1 MKRANRVIT
10 ILIFA
15 FLYIPMLV
23 LIVGSFNTGKDLTR
37 FEGFTLGQYAA
48 LLRDPD
54 LLRLLGNSLLI
65 AILSTSFSVVF
76 GTVAAVGVHNLK
88 PRLRKVALG
97 LTNIPMTNPDIVT
110 GVSLSLLFIFVGSQ
124 MLQQR
129 ESLTFWTLLIAHI
142 TFSLPY
148 VILNVMPKLHQM
160 DNSLTDA
167 AMDLGCTPAQ
177 SFFKVTLPEIMPGI
191 VSGGI
196 MAFTMSLDDFV
207 ISYFVTG
214 MDFVTLPVE
223 IYTYTKKP
231 IHPKIYA
238 MFTLL
243 FLLIFVL
250 MVTMNLLQLSAD
262 KKKKQTRV
270 KTVSPTMRVLRRV
283 CAAVLIVCVLGGC
296 LFLMLQPKGQ
306 SVTLNVYNWGMNI
319 ADGTDGTL
327 DIIAAF
333 EEKYPHIRVQY
344 ATYDSNEVMYSKLKN
359 GGITVDVVIPS
370 DYMIARMIDEGM
382 LLELDFDNI
391 PNFEYVDEEFK
402 YNDFDPENKYSVP
415 YTWGTVGILYNTKYV
430 DEADVTGWEL
440 LWNEDYTDK
449 ILMIDNSRDA
459 FGIAQYLLGYDVN
472 TTDKDA
478 LAACAQK
485 LSQQKPVLQQ
495 YVMDQIYSIM
505 QNEEAWIA
513 PYYAGD
519 SMLMMEENEN
529 LAFYLPVDQGFNLF
543 IDAMCIP
550 TCCREKEAA
559 ELFINFLCDPEISG
573 ANMDYICYASPISE
587 AREHMEDYLAESE
600 VIYPSS
606 EVLAAG
612 TNYQFLPGEIS
623 RYVENLFMG
632 VRGSVS
638 EGNDNFGLILTLVL
652 VAMVVASPV
661 FRLVQRLR
669 KKSGKKHAKT
679 ED

>member
-1 MKRANRVIT
+1 MKRLNRIFTV
-10 ILIFA
+10 LIFV
-15 FLYIPMLV
+15 FLYIPMAV
-23 LIVGSFNTGKDLTR
+23 LIVASFNTGKDLTK
-37 FEGFTLGQYAA
+37 FEGFTLGQYVA
-48 LLRDPD
+48 LFRDPD

-65 AILSTSFSVVF
+65 AILSTGFSVVF
-76 GTVAAVGVHNLK
+76 GTVAAVGVHNLSPK
-88 PRLRKVALG
+88 LRKTAMS

-110 GVSLSLLFIFVGSQ
+110 GVSLSLLFIFVGGT
-124 MLQQR
+124 LFNQR

-160 DNSLTDA
+160 DDSLTDA
-167 AMDLGCTPAQ
+167 AMDLGCTPVQ

-250 MVTMNLLQLSAD
+250 MVTMNLLQLRSE
-262 KKKKQTRV
+262 KKKQEMRV
-270 KTVSPTMRVLRRV
+270 ATVKPAVRVLRRV
-283 CAAVLIVCVLGGC
+283 LAAVLAVCVLGGC
-296 LFLMLQPKGQ
+296 LFLILQPKSQ
-306 SVTLNVYNWGMNI
+306 TVTLNVYNWGMNI

-333 EEKYPHIRVQY
+333 EEKYPNIRVQY

-370 DYMIARMIDEGM
+370 DYMIARMIDENM

-391 PNFEYVDEEFK
+391 PNFSYVDADFK

-430 DEADVTGWEL
+430 EASDVTGWEL
-440 LWNEDYTDK
+440 LWNEKYTDK

-472 TTDKDA
+472 TTDA
-478 LAACAQK
+478 QELQACAQK
-485 LSQQKPVLQQ
+485 LAQQKPVLQQ

-519 SMLMMEENEN
+519 AMLMMEENEN
-529 LAFYLPVDQGFNLF
+529 LDFYLPVDQGFNLF

-550 TCCREKEAA
+550 SCCREKEAA

-587 AREHMEDYLAESE
+587 AREYMEEYLAESE

-606 EVLAAG
+606 EVLAVG
-612 TNYQFLPGEIS
+612 TNYQFLPGEVS
-623 RYVENLFMG
+623 RQVESLFMG
-632 VRGSVS
+632 VRGSVG
-638 EGNDNFGLILTLVL
+638 EGSDSFGKILTLVL
-652 VAMVVASPV
+652 VAVVVIPPV
-661 FRLVQRLR
+661 VRLGRRLHR
-669 KKSGKKHAKT
+669 QAKKKHV
-679 ED
+679 